1 MTYRLLLRKEAQDD
15 LSDAASWYEEQ
26 RLGLGGEFLDE
37 ARAAFSRIEA
47 NPLAY
52 ADVYLGFRRAL
63 LGRFPFAVYF
73 RVEPEAVSVVA
84 IMHGSRSPSA
94 WQVRT

>member
-1 MTYRLLLRKEAQDD
+1 MTYRVLLRKEAQDD

-37 ARAAFSRIEA
+37 AGAAFRRIEA

-52 ADVYLGFRRAL
+52 VDVYRGFRRAL
-63 LGRFPFAVYF
+63 LRRFPFAVYF
-73 RVEPEAVSVVA
+73 RVEPESVSVVA
-84 IMHGSRSPSA
+84 VMHASRSPAA